1 MNRRHFLQLSVAA
14 VSAVGLSGCSGSAPL
29 RTGIHPWIG
38 YEPLYLAEEFNWLSD
53 SVQLMKGAAASDSMS
68 GLLSGE
74 LDAAALT
81 LDEALRVFSQGI
93 PLRVVAVTDVS
104 VGADVLVVKPFITSL
119 GSLRGRAIGVELG
132 GVSGVMLFAML
143 ERAGLR
149 SDEVSVID
157 LPVHRHLEAW
167 QNGDIDA
174 SICYQPMASVLV
186 QAGGA
191 RLFDSSQVPETIFDT
206 LVVTE
211 QAARRQPE
219 AVRALVQGHFRGLR
233 HLVRSMH
240 DAVYRVASRQGI
252 TPEAVRQ
259 SLATVMLPELA
270 ANQRYLAHHGRIEVV
285 ARRLTEVLIREGL
298 MQTSPVYDRLADP
311 SFLPRGVS

>member
-14 VSAVGLSGCSGSAPL
+14 VSAMGLAGCSGKAPL

-53 SVQLMKGAAASDSMS
+53 SVQLMKGAAASDSMN

-74 LDAAALT
+74 LEAAALT

-93 PLRVVAVTDVS
+93 PLRIVAVTNVS
-104 VGADVLVVKPFITSL
+104 VGADVLVVKPAITSL
-119 GSLRGRAIGVELG
+119 GSLGGRAIGVELG
-132 GVSGVMLFAML
+132 GVSGVMLFAVL

-149 SDEVSVID
+149 TDQVSVID

-174 SICYQPMASVLV
+174 SVCYEPTASALQQV
-186 QAGGA
+186 GGT

-219 AVRALVQGHFRGLR
+219 AVRDLVHGHFRGLR

-240 DAVYRVASRQGI
+240 DAVYRVATRQGV

-259 SLATVMLPELA
+259 ALATVMLPELS

-285 ARRLTEVLIREGL
+285 ARRLTEVLMREGL
-298 MQTSPVYDRLADP
+298 MDMRPVYDRLADP
-311 SFLPRGVS
+311 SFLPRSVS

>member
-14 VSAVGLSGCSGSAPL
+14 VSAMGLGGCSGKVPL

-53 SVQLMKGAAASDSMS
+53 SVQLMKGAAAGDSMN

-93 PLRVVAVTDVS
+93 PLRIVAVTNVS
-104 VGADVLVVKPFITSL
+104 VGADVLVVKPAITRL
-119 GSLRGRAIGVELG
+119 GSLGGRAIGVELG
-132 GVSGVMLFAML
+132 GVSGVMLFAVL

-149 SDEVSVID
+149 TDQVSVID

-174 SICYQPMASVLV
+174 SVCYEPTASALQ
-186 QAGGA
+186 QAGGV
-191 RLFDSSQVPETIFDT
+191 RLLDSSQVPETIFDT

-219 AVRALVQGHFRGLR
+219 AVRDLVNGHFRGLR

-240 DAVYRVASRQGI
+240 DAVYRVATRQGI
-252 TPEAVRQ
+252 TPDAVRQ
-259 SLATVMLPELA
+259 ALATVMLPELS

-285 ARRLTEVLIREGL
+285 ARRLTEVLMREGL
-298 MQTSPVYDRLADP
+298 MDMRPVYDRLVDP
-311 SFLPRGVS
+311 SFLPRSVS

>member
-14 VSAVGLSGCSGSAPL
+14 VSAIGLGGCSGTVPL

-53 SVQLMKGAAASDSMS
+53 SVHLVKGAAASDSMS

-93 PLRVVAVTDVS
+93 PLRIVAVTDVS
-104 VGADVLVVKPFITSL
+104 VGADVLVVKPSITSL
-119 GSLRGRAIGVELG
+119 GSLSGCAIGVELS
-132 GVSGVMLFAML
+132 GVSGVLLFAVL
-143 ERAGLR
+143 ERAGL
-149 SDEVSVID
+149 DTDQVSVID

-174 SICYQPMASVLV
+174 SICYEPTATALV
-186 QAGGA
+186 QAGGK
-191 RLFDSSQVPETIFDT
+191 RLFDSSQIPETIFDT

-219 AVRALVQGHFRGLR
+219 AVRDLVYGHFRGLR

-240 DAVYRVASRQGI
+240 DAVYRVATRQGI
-252 TPEAVRQ
+252 TPDAVRQ
-259 SLATVMLPELA
+259 SLATIMLPELS
-270 ANQRYLAHHGRIEVV
+270 ANQRYLARHGRIEVV
-285 ARRLTEVLIREGL
+285 ARRLTDVLIREGL
-298 MQTSPVYDRLADP
+298 METRPVYERLADP
-311 SFLPRGVS
+311 SFLPRSMS